1 MNCCIMLSPKYSLN
15 LCTCLIWF
23 EFELKILEKIKRKAI
38 RNSEK
43 KRKTH
48 LSPSRRSQAQRGRA
62 RPPPQTGGAPPVSG
76 DFFPPPPPSCFLSLS
91 TSLCPVGPVCRRQLP
106 LPAGPSRQC
115 DEPFPPHVCCNTT
128 GVTVR
133 VTANTDLSMEC

>member
-62 RPPPQTGGAPPVSG
+62 RPRRLTGGAPPVSG
-76 DFFPPPPPSCFLSLS
+76 DFFPPPPRAFSPSPPPSAQWGRCVGVSCPYPRARLVSA
-91 TSLCPVGPVCRRQLP
+91 TSR
-106 LPAGPSRQC
+106 
-115 DEPFPPHVCCNTT
+115 FPRTSA
-128 GVTVR
+128 VTPQVLLY
-133 VTANTDLSMEC
+133 A

>member
-1 MNCCIMLSPKYSLN
+1 MGVMNCCIMLSPKYSLN

-62 RPPPQTGGAPPVSG
+62 RPRRLTGGAPPVSG
-76 DFFPPPPPSCFLSLS
+76 DFVPPPLVLSLP
-91 TSLCPVGPVCRRQLP
+91 LHLP
-106 LPAGPSRQC
+106 LPSGAGVSASVALTRGPVSS
-115 DEPFPPHVCCNTT
+115 
-128 GVTVR
+128 VR
-133 VTANTDLSMEC
+133 RAVSPARLL